1 MAQISTKFIAD
12 LAISTAKIAA
22 NAVSEAKMRLSNNAF
37 FKARNA
43 ANSADVDILKVN
55 ASDKI
60 EFGSVPQVTADPSAA
75 NDLARKSYVDG
86 LVVAASYGVETFTLI
101 AGDITNQYVDLAQV
115 AKTNS
120 VQFMVNGLL
129 MRPTSDYTLNYTGGA
144 GGKTRVSFA
153 GDIATGGAAELVA
166 TDVIYIFYA
175 Y

>member
-60 EFGSVPQVTADPSAA
+60 EFGSVPQVTADPTAA

-86 LVVAASYGVETFTLI
+86 LVTPLSFNQEAITLS
-101 AGDITNQYVDLAQV
+101 AGDITNQYVDFAEV
-115 AKTNS
+115 AKTGS
-120 VQFMVNGLL
+120 VTLMINGVV
-129 MRPTSDYTLNYTGGA
+129 MKPVDDYTLNYTGGA
-144 GGKTRVSFA
+144 GGVTRLTFG
-153 GDIATGGAAELVA
+153 GDIATAGAAALVA
-166 TDVIYIFYA
+166 SDVIFISYA